1 MLQNTFVLCAVIG
14 FIAWYYFNKFQDSEK
29 EYCKLHRKYEEAISE
44 NTRIKSR
51 VKDLQ
56 SYKNDVS
63 KTFHI
68 LDNELVMINDHLKRR
83 TGETSTG
90 NNNSNQNGSNSG
102 RVSILTPE
110 LLGTLFNNMNQEQTD
125 HSGEEQSER
134 TTGPEQSVNIDN
146 EQETQP
152 LLASLTYEIQLNG
165 TPYERFLLDSGNQGT
180 QEPIAQEQLQ
190 SQ

>member
-14 FIAWYYFNKFQDSEK
+14 FIAWYYLNKFQESEK
-29 EYCKLHRKYEEAISE
+29 EYCKLHRKYEDAINE

-83 TGETSTG
+83 DGTGQASR
-90 NNNSNQNGSNSG
+90 NDVNSIQNGAN

-110 LLGTLFNNMNQEQTD
+110 LLGTLFNNMNQEETAPSGIETSDGND
-125 HSGEEQSER
+125 HNGVPTIAERSENR
-134 TTGPEQSVNIDN
+134 DN

-152 LLASLTYEIQLNG
+152 MIASLTYELQLNG
-165 TPYERFLLDSGNQGT
+165 TPYERFLLDSQGV
-180 QEPIAQEQLQ
+180 AQEQ